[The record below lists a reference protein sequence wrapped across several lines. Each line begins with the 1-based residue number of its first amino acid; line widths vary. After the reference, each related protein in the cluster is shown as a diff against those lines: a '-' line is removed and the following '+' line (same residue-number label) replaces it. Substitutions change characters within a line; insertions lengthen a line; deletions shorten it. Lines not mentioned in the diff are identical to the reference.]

1 MYNTHVPTAMWMV
14 GKVAMSAG
22 PHPTLSVVVA
32 VEVVAQANEV
42 VAPPG
47 VAVAGVAEP
56 IDVHAHTLITSTSP
70 TPTATLQPRNGKSSV
85 QCAV

>member
-1 MYNTHVPTAMWMV
+1 MPTARRLV
-14 GKVAMSAG
+14 GRVAISSRPG
-22 PHPTLSVVVA
+22 PTLTVVVA
-32 VEVVAQANEV
+32 VDDAAQANEV

-47 VAVAGVAEP
+47 VAVLGVAVLAVAEP
-56 IDVHAHTLITSTSP
+56 MVVLAHTFIASTSP

>member
-47 VAVAGVAEP
+47 VAEP
-56 IDVHAHTLITSTSP
+56 MDVHAHTLITLTSP
-70 TPTATLQPRNGKSSV
+70 TPTATLQPRNGKSSA
-85 QCAV
+85 QCAM